1 MKKIL
6 FLLLMF
12 GSTAA
17 SAQSI
22 AAYWKKWNAAYPLHD
37 VTGMLKKEREKA
49 IQTDKNPKMPQYYC
63 RKAKYRFKATIM
75 GATSNIDAET
85 FNNINRAYKQTGG
98 NPALLASLFK
108 KAVLIRVG
116 NTEMWMPIQDKVLDG
131 LKNEMQKGDVAT
143 IYCLYLNEHTKTHVL
158 YNHFLIS
165 EFKKDI

>member
-1 MKKIL
+1 MRKYL

-12 GSTAA
+12 GAITAN
-17 SAQSI
+17 AQG
-22 AAYWKKWNAAYPLHD
+22 AYWKKWNAAYPLHD
-37 VTGMLKKEREKA
+37 VISMLKKEQAKA
-49 IQTDKNPKMPQYYC
+49 TQTDRNPKMPQYYF

-75 GATSNIDAET
+75 GATGNIDEAT
-85 FNNINRAYKQTGG
+85 FASINRVYKQTGG

-108 KAVLIRVG
+108 KAVLIKVG
-116 NTEMWMPIQDKVLDG
+116 NTQMWMPIQDKVLEG

-143 IYCLYLNEHTKTHVL
+143 IYCLYLNEHTGSHIL